1 MVENRSKSNSKLVL
15 GFILVIIGGLFLL
28 DNLNYLYFDI
38 PHVIFSFPT
47 ILIIVGILIL
57 VNSEKKG
64 LGIIFVIIG
73 GLWLLPR
80 IFPFIAINGGIIFS
94 VLIIALGIYILT
106 KRRDH
111 SVYRQNIN
119 QGAGSDQ
126 SGTAD
131 ASGKYTQDTDR
142 IDDVAIF
149 GGGHKFISSDNFQG
163 GNVTAIFGGSEI
175 DLTRCKLAPGQ
186 NILEVTAIFGGT
198 TLIVPK
204 EWNVVI
210 NVIPLFGGFSHKGMR
225 GPNVVINPESTLVI
239 KGVVIMGGGEIKTY

>member
-1 MVENRSKSNSKLVL
+1 MVENRSRSNSRFVL
-15 GFILVIIGGLFLL
+15 GFILLIIGVLFLL

-38 PHVIFSFPT
+38 PHVIFSFPS

-64 LGIIFVIIG
+64 LGVIFVVVG

-80 IFPFIAINGGIIFS
+80 IFPYIAINGGIIFS

-106 KRRDH
+106 KRRGYAGYHH
-111 SVYRQNIN
+111 SIN
-119 QGAGSDQ
+119 QGSGSEE
-126 SGTAD
+126 SGTANP
-131 ASGKYTQDTDR
+131 SGEFTKDTDR

-225 GPNVVINPESTLVI
+225 GPNVVINPESTLII